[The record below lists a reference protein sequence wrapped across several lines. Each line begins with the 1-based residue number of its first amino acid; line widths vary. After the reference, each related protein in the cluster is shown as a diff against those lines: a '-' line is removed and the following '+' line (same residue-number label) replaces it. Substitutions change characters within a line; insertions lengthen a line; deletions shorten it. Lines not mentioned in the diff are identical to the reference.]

1 MAKKFVCPDHPNP
14 SDMWLLLLPAS
25 VSSAGLLL
33 GRVRAPPT
41 GRRLSPAMQ
50 LGGAGKVPPEVT
62 ACLKPAYEGAA
73 RGGEPFVAGTMAE
86 LTAIWKAMVKVY
98 GSREEAL
105 TACKKNQQVYLPYI
119 NTPECII
126 GAHGALISINGKDW
140 AAEII
145 RKNPGVLACNPKTLA
160 TVPLSTVTPSRKP
173 HDGHALS

>member
-1 MAKKFVCPDHPNP
+1 
-14 SDMWLLLLPAS
+14 
-25 VSSAGLLL
+25 
-33 GRVRAPPT
+33 
-41 GRRLSPAMQ
+41 MQ
-50 LGGAGKVPPEVT
+50 LGGPGKVPPEVT

-160 TVPLSTVTPSRKP
+160 TVSLSTVTPSRKP